1 MASMGN
7 AQRGALGGLAKLGE
21 GARTTSDLSR
31 VGGGLSRGANEG
43 KKLNAAPWS
52 DTWPAAGA
60 TLDLDFA
67 NNRGFVRGVGQG
79 GVMDAITFTRA
90 SNGTFVKPDG
100 TLSTHANQGALG
112 NNLLSFPQDFVNNYW
127 LKTQSLITA
136 NVENSPNKTLT
147 ANLFEPTLTTSNHRI
162 EGTVTNIVSG
172 QDYSFSVYA
181 KKNTS
186 NFIQVVLSSGTFG
199 FNAYANFDLNLGN
212 LGDVGTSASAQI
224 NEDINGWYRCIVT
237 ATATSSVNATPA
249 LSIITNSTSSRLESF
264 LGTNESIFIW
274 GAQLE
279 VGSTATEY
287 FPTNIG
293 EPRFDWASTEQVA
306 QRNLLRFT
314 EEFDNSFLPKFGM
327 NAFGSGSIANT
338 ILTTD
343 PLGGNTAEFF
353 QESTETDP
361 HAFGNPF
368 SVSVGDLLTFS
379 IYVKSAGRDFILIS
393 GTSFNSPANIW
404 WANYSLIDGQIIKDV
419 NVTASSENIGDGWWR
434 LIYTYVAPYTIAGS
448 NRFGFWVAMSD
459 TFTLPSRSVQYG
471 KTYTGDG
478 ISGIY
483 AWGAQLELGD
493 TATTYQSVGTF
504 IPSTTPL
511 RANPT
516 SNGILIEEAR
526 TNRLLWNRDATQTEW
541 VKTNITATK
550 DQTGIDGVANS
561 ASSLTATDDNGTCI
575 QTITLAAGNRT
586 GSVYLKRLTGT
597 GNIQVTLD
605 GSTYSTV
612 ELSDTEWYRIV
623 LSGSVTNPTVGIKI
637 AVDGDAV
644 AMDYGQVEDGLF
656 VTTPILTTTATA
668 TRALETVSIQDIN
681 FDSWYNQTLGTIYAK
696 AVKYNTVQAG
706 SVALFSSGN
715 TLNGKF
721 GIDGTGGNDR
731 FIFLST
737 ASGGTLSL
745 GVTPTKLGENKY
757 ALSYNSNNIQIIGS
771 NNGNNTDELYGI
783 FPHNFVRNTL
793 NIGQFAFTGT
803 LNRLNGCIK
812 ELKYFPN
819 KLTANEI
826 NELTK

>member
-52 DTWPAAGA
+52 DTFPAAGA

-112 NNLLSFPQDFVNNYW
+112 NNLLSFPQNFDNSYW
-127 LKTQSLITA
+127 TKAGTTV
-136 NVENSPNKTLT
+136 VENSAIAPDDKNN
-147 ANLFEPTLTTSNHRI
+147 ANLLTDSSASTEHSVFRNGVVATVGETYTFSAYIKDNGIRYAGLSFQGNNAEYIYIIVDLTDGVVTQTGTL
-162 EGTVTNIVSG
+162 GVTG
-172 QDYSFSVYA
+172 QTYSV
-181 KKNTS
+181 
-186 NFIQVVLSSGTFG
+186 
-199 FNAYANFDLNLGN
+199 
-212 LGDVGTSASAQI
+212 TSA
-224 NEDINGWYRCIVT
+224 NNGYWRLSVT
-237 ATATSSVNATPA
+237 FIAPRTPIFPFIF
-249 LSIITNSTSSRLESF
+249 LSNTGTPSSF
-264 LGTNESIFIW
+264 LGGRPLYVGTGLSAFIW

-306 QRNLLRFT
+306 KNFLLFSSDMSNAYWTNTGFASITLDQSGAYETTSLVTATETNVFSQHNFRRNNNAVTSGTEFTASLYIRAGTRRFVY
-314 EEFDNSFLPKFGM
+314 FFISNSVNFVECNIDTQNWEYSFGQSGMTGSADLIDLGSGLYRAVLKGTFNLPTANLQFGI
-327 NAFGSGSIANT
+327 FGS
-338 ILTTD
+338 TTY
-343 PLGGNTAEFF
+343 PTA
-353 QESTETDP
+353 
-361 HAFGNPF
+361 
-368 SVSVGDLLTFS
+368 
-379 IYVKSAGRDFILIS
+379 
-393 GTSFNSPANIW
+393 
-404 WANYSLIDGQIIKDV
+404 
-419 NVTASSENIGDGWWR
+419 
-434 LIYTYVAPYTIAGS
+434 
-448 NRFGFWVAMSD
+448 
-459 TFTLPSRSVQYG
+459 TLA
-471 KTYTGDG
+471 YTGDG
-478 ISGIY
+478 STIIVGDVQINSGLELLDY
-483 AWGAQLELGD
+483 QSTGAQ
-493 TATTYQSVGTF
+493 

-541 VKTNITATK
+541 VKTNITAVK
-550 DQTGIDGVANS
+550 DQTGIDGVANA
-561 ASSLTATDDNGTCI
+561 ASSLTATDANGTCI
-575 QTITLAAGNRT
+575 QTITLGAGNRT

-597 GNIQVTLD
+597 GLIQVTLD

-668 TRALETVSIQDIN
+668 TRAVERWDISALSWVDNSAGTVVTINKNFIGQLGANNSALEITRTGSLMPSPFDNIVIDSGGSGGIFRPRVTVNGVVLFDGNGNYGVSAIGNYAIVMSYDRKGVDISINGNRFNGLLGIQSGDYSTSPSNLQTLVCSAGKSRTVS
-681 FDSWYNQTLGTIYAK
+681 
-696 AVKYNTVQAG
+696 
-706 SVALFSSGN
+706 
-715 TLNGKF
+715 
-721 GIDGTGGNDR
+721 R
-731 FIFLST
+731 
-737 ASGGTLSL
+737 
-745 GVTPTKLGENKY
+745 
-757 ALSYNSNNIQIIGS
+757 II
-771 NNGNNTDELYGI
+771 
-783 FPHNFVRNTL
+783 
-793 NIGQFAFTGT
+793 
-803 LNRLNGCIK
+803 
-812 ELKYFPN
+812 YFP
-819 KLTANEI
+819 KRITSHFVQEWSASL
-826 NELTK
+826 